1 MRVAILGGSFNPVHI
16 GHLAL
21 ADAVISTLEYD
32 RVIFVPAF
40 ISPFKPDADAENPQD
55 RLDMLVSSIAGDP
68 RLTVD
73 DCELRRKGVSYT
85 ISTVAD
91 IIRRYCPDGKPGLV
105 IGDDLARDFT
115 QWYKSDEIL
124 EKADIII
131 ARRIYRER
139 MDAPVFL
146 FPHAALDNE
155 IMDISSSNMRERIAQ
170 DKNWRYLTP
179 AGARTIIEDRRLYKP
194 LSGGLEELEAMKK
207 NASTRSFAPTVAPF
221 SQIVYME
228 NEVRRLVS
236 PSRFLHSRNTALL
249 CYDLCVRYG
258 LDPLKGYLAGVVH
271 DICKSFPKE
280 ELFRLA
286 RKDGEEMTKMERKKP
301 SLLHAR
307 AGAALLKERYSIQD
321 EAVLEAV
328 HCHTTGKENMG
339 PLAKIV
345 FMADKIEV
353 SRPEVKPSLREL
365 CVRPRIGLDELFA
378 VVLEETVTFLMAK
391 EQDISEG
398 TFRLLDSMIR
408 KSKR

>member
-21 ADAVISTLEYD
+21 ADAVISTLRYD

-40 ISPFKPDADAENPQD
+40 VSPFKPDADIENSQD
-55 RLDMLVSSIAGDP
+55 RLDMLVLSIAGDP

-85 ISTVAD
+85 SSTVGD
-91 IIRRYCPDGKPGLV
+91 IIGRYCPDGKPGLV
-105 IGDDLARDFT
+105 IGDDLAPDFT

-124 EKADIII
+124 EKADVII
-131 ARRIYRER
+131 AGRIYKEG
-139 MDAPVFL
+139 MDAPVFP
-146 FPHAALDNE
+146 FPHTALDNG
-155 IMDISSSNMRERIAQ
+155 IMDISSSNVRERIAQ
-170 DKNWRYLTP
+170 DKNWRYLIP
-179 AGARTIIEDRRLYKP
+179 AGARSVIEDRRLYKP
-194 LSGGLEELEAMKK
+194 RSGGLEEPEAMKK
-207 NASTRSFAPTVAPF
+207 NVSMPF

-228 NEVRRLVS
+228 NEVRTLVS

-258 LDPLKGYLAGVVH
+258 LDPLKGYLAGIVH
-271 DICKSFPKE
+271 DICKSFPEE

-286 RKDGEEMTKMERKKP
+286 RKDGEELTKMERKKT

-307 AGAALLKERYSIQD
+307 AGAALLKERYHIQD
-321 EAVLEAV
+321 EAILEAV
-328 HCHTTGKENMG
+328 RCHTTGKENMG

-345 FMADKIEV
+345 FMADKVEV

-365 CVRPRIGLDELFA
+365 CARPSLSLDELFA
-378 VVLEETVTFLMAK
+378 VALEEIVAFLMVK

-398 TFRLLDSMIR
+398 TLRLLASMSR

>member
-1 MRVAILGGSFNPVHI
+1 MRLAILGGSFNPVHI

-21 ADAVISTLEYD
+21 ADAVISTLHYD

-40 ISPFKPDADAENPQD
+40 ISPFKPNADVGNPHD

-85 ISTVAD
+85 ISTVVD
-91 IIRRYCPDGKPGLV
+91 IIRRYCPDGKLGLV

-115 QWYKSDEIL
+115 QWYKPDEIL
-124 EKADIII
+124 EKADVII
-131 ARRIYRER
+131 ARRMYKEG
-139 MDAPVFL
+139 MDAPVFS
-146 FPHAALDNE
+146 FPHTTLDNE
-155 IMDISSSNMRERIAQ
+155 IMDISSSSVRDRIAR

-179 AGARTIIEDRRLYKP
+179 AGARIIIEDRRLYRP
-194 LSGGLEELEAMKK
+194 LSGGLEEPEIAEPAKK
-207 NASTRSFAPTVAPF
+207 GASARVEAPF

-228 NEVRRLVS
+228 NETRKLVS
-236 PSRFLHSRNTALL
+236 QSRFLHSRNTALL
-249 CYDLCVRYG
+249 CYDLCGRYG
-258 LDPLKGYLAGVVH
+258 LDPLKGYLAGIVH
-271 DICKSFPKE
+271 DICKSFPEE

-286 RKDGEEMTKMERKKP
+286 RKDGEELTKMERKKP

-307 AGAALLKERYSIQD
+307 AGAAALKERYHIQD
-321 EAVLEAV
+321 EAILEAV
-328 HCHTTGKENMG
+328 RCHTTGKENMG

-365 CVRPRIGLDELFA
+365 CARPLTSLDELFA

-398 TFRLLDSMIR
+398 TLRLLASMSR

>member
-1 MRVAILGGSFNPVHI
+1 MKLAILGGSFNPVHI

-85 ISTVAD
+85 VNTVID
-91 IIRRYCPDGKPGLV
+91 IIRRYCPDGRPGLV

-115 QWYKSDEIL
+115 QWYKSNEIL
-124 EKADIII
+124 EKADVII
-131 ARRIYRER
+131 ARRMYREG
-139 MDAPVFL
+139 MDAPVFPFL
-146 FPHAALDNE
+146 HTALDNE
-155 IMDISSSNMRERIAQ
+155 IMDISSSNVRDRIRQ

-179 AGARTIIEDRRLYKP
+179 AGARIIIEDRRLYKP
-194 LSGGLEELEAMKK
+194 LSGGLEKPVAMKK
-207 NASTRSFAPTVAPF
+207 KAPF

-228 NEVRRLVS
+228 NEARTLVS

-249 CYDLCVRYG
+249 CYDLCAHYG
-258 LDPLKGYLAGVVH
+258 LDPLKGYLAGIVH
-271 DICKSFPKE
+271 DICKSFPE
-280 ELFRLA
+280 QELFRLA
-286 RKDGEEMTKMERKKP
+286 RKDGEEITKMERKKT

-307 AGAALLKERYSIQD
+307 AGAVLLTERYSIQD

-328 HCHTTGKENMG
+328 RCHTTGKENMG

-365 CVRPRIGLDELFA
+365 CVRPRISLDELFA

-391 EQDISEG
+391 EQDVSEG
-398 TFRLLDSMIR
+398 TLRLLDSMIR

>member
-1 MRVAILGGSFNPVHI
+1 MRIAILGGSFNPVHI

-21 ADAVISTLEYD
+21 ADAVISTLRYD
-32 RVIFVPAF
+32 RMIFVPAF
-40 ISPFKPDADAENPQD
+40 VSPFKPDASVENPQD

-85 ISTVAD
+85 ISTVVD
-91 IIRRYCPDGKPGLV
+91 IIRRYCPDGKPGLI
-105 IGDDLARDFT
+105 IGDDLARDFAR
-115 QWYKSDEIL
+115 WYKSDEIL
-124 EKADIII
+124 EKADVII
-131 ARRIYRER
+131 ARRMYREER
-139 MDAPVFL
+139 NAPVFP
-146 FPHAALDNE
+146 FPHTTLGNE

-179 AGARTIIEDRRLYKP
+179 AGARSVIEDRRLYKP
-194 LSGGLEELEAMKK
+194 RPLYGGLEEAETAETMKK
-207 NASTRSFAPTVAPF
+207 HAPF

-228 NEVRRLVS
+228 NEVRTLAN
-236 PSRFLHSRNTALL
+236 PPRFLHSRNTALL
-249 CYDLCVRYG
+249 CYDLCARYR
-258 LDPLKGYLAGVVH
+258 LDPLKGYLAGIVH
-271 DICKSFPKE
+271 DICKSFPEE
-280 ELFRLA
+280 ELVRLA
-286 RKDGEEMTKMERKKP
+286 RKDGEEMTKMERKKT

-307 AGAALLKERYSIQD
+307 AGAMLLKERYHIQD

-328 HCHTTGKENMG
+328 RCHTTGKENMG

-345 FMADKIEV
+345 FMADKVEV

-365 CVRPRIGLDELFA
+365 CVRPSLSLDELFA
-378 VVLEETVTFLMAK
+378 VVLEETVTFLMSK

-398 TFRLLDSMIR
+398 TLRLLASMSG